1 MRWTRLSWVDLHLHS
16 KASDGRFSPE
26 ELVYKAAEKG
36 LTVIALADHDST
48 DGIAPALE
56 AAKVYPGLQ
65 VIPAVEINTDVPR
78 GEVHILGYFVDYGN
92 RELETTLEKLRRS
105 RVARAQG
112 MIAKLGNLGIHIT
125 WQRVKE
131 IAGSGAIGRPH
142 LAQAM
147 LEKGYTSSI
156 KEAFI
161 KYIGRDG
168 PAYVERKKIMPLEAT
183 ELVLR
188 VSGLPVLAH
197 PLTASDPEQLTVQ
210 LKAVGLV
217 GIEVYYDG
225 YGAEERRQLK
235 NLADKYNL
243 IATGGSDYHGLD
255 DASETMIGSA
265 EVPLEAAEQLIT
277 LAQERT
283 LKPV

>member
-1 MRWTRLSWVDLHLHS
+1 MGQVDLHIHTT
-16 KASDGRFSPE
+16 ASDGKFSPE
-26 ELVYKAAEKG
+26 AIVSKAAALG
-36 LTVIALADHDST
+36 LTIIALADHDST
-48 DGIAPALE
+48 DGIAPAPE
-56 AAKVYPGLQ
+56 VAKVYPGLQ

-92 RELETTLEKLRRS
+92 RELKTTLEKLRRS

-131 IAGSGAIGRPH
+131 IAGNGAIGRPH

-197 PLTASDPEQLTVQ
+197 PLTDSDPEQLTVQ

-225 YGAEERRQLK
+225 YSAEERRQLK